1 MFDLSLGDQG
11 IWYEKVW
18 AAIYL
23 VPSNTKFWKFIF
35 WKFKNHDELLHDKA

>member
-1 MFDLSLGDQG
+1 MLDLSLDNWG

-23 VPSNTKFWKFIF
+23 VPSNTKF
-35 WKFKNHDELLHDKA
+35 